1 MSRQKCSNFDRT
13 ASVATPICHL
23 NPSTPLSVP
32 SNAPSAGTV
41 QKVCFPGVV
50 QTAGANSCDDPFGP
64 SDNSR
69 SIHPQ
74 TKEYLS
80 ARGVNRA
87 QQVKPAYR
95 RLVRQPTLD
104 LLVGRGGH
112 YLRGRPTDTNRN
124 PGPSPSSSSSSPEA
138 MMVAALWCMSARER
152 GTRYHNCPDL
162 ALHD

>member
-1 MSRQKCSNFDRT
+1 M
-13 ASVATPICHL
+13 
-23 NPSTPLSVP
+23 
-32 SNAPSAGTV
+32 

-50 QTAGANSCDDPFGP
+50 RTAGANSCDDPFDP

-74 TKEYLS
+74 TKEYLC

-112 YLRGRPTDTNRN
+112 YLRGRPTNTNRN
-124 PGPSPSSSSSSPEA
+124 PRPKPEQFVILA
-138 MMVAALWCMSARER
+138 GSYDGGCFVVHE
-152 GTRYHNCPDL
+152 CPG
-162 ALHD
+162 AWYQVP